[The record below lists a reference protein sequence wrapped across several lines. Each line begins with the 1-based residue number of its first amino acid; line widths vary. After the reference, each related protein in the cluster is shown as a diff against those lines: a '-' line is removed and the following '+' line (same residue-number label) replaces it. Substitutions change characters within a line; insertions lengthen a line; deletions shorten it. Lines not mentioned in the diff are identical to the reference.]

1 MDPYFKRLMYVRYAD
16 DFVILI
22 IGSKKDAENIK
33 LKIAEVLFVRCKA
46 SLNMEKTVI
55 THIRDGFDFLGANIR
70 KLDNRVYKVKSV
82 TKSGKSY
89 ARKVPLKLFVTAPI
103 SKIID
108 KLITRGFAKRN
119 HKNKVIPTGI
129 PQLILKDHY
138 SIIQYYN
145 FIIRGLLNF
154 FSFAGNYSSLHR
166 VFWIIRQ
173 SAALTLA
180 NKFKLK
186 TMKKAFQKF
195 GDDLVDPQ
203 TGIKL
208 NIPSSL
214 KVKHKYDSS
223 STDWESI
230 LNVVWKSFTASNFG
244 KPCIICGSTKDVE
257 MHHLRKVA
265 DVRNKIRTGNATF
278 RTIQGAYLRKQI
290 PLCRYH
296 HIELHKGNLNYRDI
310 VILVNYN
317 GK

>member
-1 MDPYFKRLMYVRYAD
+1 MEEFKDKFEKVNGVKKKERSYSKEYDRLNKIIKRGKASPDELRLAKIKRSLLPSKDPMDPDFKRLMYVRYAD

-119 HKNKVIPTGI
+119 HKNKVIATGI
-129 PQLILKDHY
+129 PRLILKDHY

-166 VFWIIRQ
+166 VF
-173 SAALTLA
+173 
-180 NKFKLK
+180 
-186 TMKKAFQKF
+186 
-195 GDDLVDPQ
+195 
-203 TGIKL
+203 
-208 NIPSSL
+208 
-214 KVKHKYDSS
+214 
-223 STDWESI
+223 
-230 LNVVWKSFTASNFG
+230 
-244 KPCIICGSTKDVE
+244 
-257 MHHLRKVA
+257 
-265 DVRNKIRTGNATF
+265 
-278 RTIQGAYLRKQI
+278 
-290 PLCRYH
+290 
-296 HIELHKGNLNYRDI
+296 
-310 VILVNYN
+310 
-317 GK
+317 